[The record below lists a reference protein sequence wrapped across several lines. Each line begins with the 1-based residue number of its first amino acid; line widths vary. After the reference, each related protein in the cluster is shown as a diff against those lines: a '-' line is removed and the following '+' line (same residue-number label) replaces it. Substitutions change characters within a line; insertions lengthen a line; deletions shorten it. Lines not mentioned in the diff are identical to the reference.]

1 VGPVL
6 LAVVACVR
14 AGSESA
20 SPRADTTAAAVV
32 DQPVPCDDL
41 AQRYCEALALPCAN
55 VRGLLVAAATE
66 ASRCAAVDRELAA
79 LERGAGPDAYAAATA
94 ESLQRLLDE
103 ASLDAGQ
110 VDEILG
116 GTDEPPTAKESLEIA
131 CPTETTRKQR
141 RRRAWC
147 EGDDGLPHGPFLVWN
162 ARGEIVQH
170 GRYDRGRVI
179 DPGFIVPESRDV
191 PWDAF
196 ACPDGTSTRS
206 RVDGDERSKWCERP
220 GGTLHG
226 PMLVWRDGLV
236 TRFTIYDDGRE
247 TRSFSLAD

>member
-1 VGPVL
+1 ML

-14 AGSESA
+14 AGSGSE
-20 SPRADTTAAAVV
+20 PPPADTSVAVV
-32 DQPVPCDDL
+32 DDPVPCDDL
-41 AQRYCEALALPCAN
+41 AQRYCEALALPCAG
-55 VRGLLVAAATE
+55 VRALLVAAATE
-66 ASRCAAVDRELAA
+66 PSRCAAVDRELAS
-79 LERGAGPDAYAAATA
+79 LQRGAGPDAYAAATA
-94 ESLQRLLDE
+94 ESLQRLLDD
-103 ASLDAGQ
+103 AALDASHI
-110 VDEILG
+110 DEILG
-116 GTDEPPTAKESLEIA
+116 GTDEHQRAKEPVEIA
-131 CPTETTRKQR
+131 CPTDTTSKQR

-147 EGDDGLPHGPFLVWN
+147 EGADGLPHGPFAAWN
-162 ARGEIVQH
+162 ARGELVQQ

-196 ACPDGTSTRS
+196 ACPEGTSTRS
-206 RVDGDERSKWCERP
+206 RVDGQERSKWCERE

-236 TRFTIYDDGRE
+236 TRFTIYEDGRE